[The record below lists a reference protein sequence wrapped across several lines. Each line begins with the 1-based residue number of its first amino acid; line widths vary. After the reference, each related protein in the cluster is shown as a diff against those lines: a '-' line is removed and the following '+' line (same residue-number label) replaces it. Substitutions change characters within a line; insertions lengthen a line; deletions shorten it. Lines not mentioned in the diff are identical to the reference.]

1 MTTFLSTY
9 LLNDSRLATTTLG
22 AQAESALLSTFPFF
36 LAQGASA
43 QDALADR
50 VLEHVGSSL
59 SKTSSSVLCLI
70 SVCNSH
76 RLRISAWLAHPFTAY
91 SSSFCKAC
99 RMDVPECNQHRG
111 NHRKASSFRC
121 SHIGRRVNAAQ
132 RRAPKS
138 WRGESGPGHRIA
150 TVMTLAGISNI

>member
-50 VLEHVGSSL
+50 VLEHVGFKPQQDLFFCS
-59 SKTSSSVLCLI
+59 LI